1 MKLKLEGCSNAGFS
15 LTDVRKEQILKLA
28 EWVIKHKEDSK
39 KTYKQIQNEIERES
53 EYLDS
58 SKVRML
64 VPFLRKM
71 GYVNNEGFEQ
81 KNSLISLSDFFTEEG
96 ICFVEYLKMT
106 SKIMLLDK
114 NDIENK
120 IEEVNGLF
128 NMLNMINL
136 INNGEEIYIDTIAFL
151 EKYSTMNKNEFFF
164 MTTLKNKYEGE
175 QYIKMLDKAIC
186 KYRKGAFK
194 RIEIIKHQNAY
205 NYVKSFLIETNLII
219 QSEHSISLNYKYWNI
234 INEIINY
241 VGE

>member
-15 LTDVRKEQILKLA
+15 LTDVRKEQILELA
-28 EWVIKHKEDSK
+28 EWVEKHREDSK

-53 EYLDS
+53 EHLDS

-81 KNSLISLSDFFTEEG
+81 KNLLISLKEFFTDEG
-96 ICFVEYLKMT
+96 ICFVEYLKMV
-106 SKIMLLDK
+106 SKIILLDK
-114 NDIENK
+114 DDIENK
-120 IEEVNGLF
+120 IKEVNGLF
-128 NMLNMINL
+128 NMINMINL
-136 INNGEEIYIDTIAFL
+136 VNNGEGIYIDTIEFL
-151 EKYSTMNKNEFFF
+151 KKYRTMDKNEFFI
-164 MTTLKNKYEGE
+164 MTTLKKRHEGE
-175 QYIKMLDKAIC
+175 YYIKMLDKAIC

-219 QSEHSISLNYKYWNI
+219 QLENSIRLNDKYFK
-234 INEIINY
+234 
-241 VGE
+241 

>member
-15 LTDVRKEQILKLA
+15 LTDVRKEQILELA
-28 EWVIKHKEDSK
+28 EWVVKHREDSK
-39 KTYKQIQNEIERES
+39 KTYKQIQSEIEKES
-53 EYLDS
+53 EHLDS

-81 KNSLISLSDFFTEEG
+81 KNSLISLKEFFTDEG
-96 ICFVEYLKMT
+96 ICFVEYLKMV
-106 SKIMLLDK
+106 SKIILLDK

-120 IEEVNGLF
+120 IKEVNGLF
-128 NMLNMINL
+128 NMINMINL
-136 INNGEEIYIDTIAFL
+136 VNNGEGIYIDTIEFL
-151 EKYSTMNKNEFFF
+151 KKYRTMDKNEFFI
-164 MTTLKNKYEGE
+164 MTTLKKRHEGE
-175 QYIKMLDKAIC
+175 YYIKMLDKAIC

-219 QSEHSISLNYKYWNI
+219 QLENSIRLNDKYFK
-234 INEIINY
+234 
-241 VGE
+241 

>member
-15 LTDVRKEQILKLA
+15 LTDVRKEQILELA
-28 EWVIKHKEDSK
+28 EWVVKHREDSK
-39 KTYKQIQNEIERES
+39 KTYKQIQSEIEKES
-53 EYLDS
+53 EHLDS

-81 KNSLISLSDFFTEEG
+81 KNSLISLKEFFTDEG
-96 ICFVEYLKMT
+96 ICFVEYLKMV
-106 SKIMLLDK
+106 SKIILLDK

-120 IEEVNGLF
+120 IREVNGLF
-128 NMLNMINL
+128 NMINMINL
-136 INNGEEIYIDTIAFL
+136 VNNGEGIYIDTIEFL
-151 EKYSTMNKNEFFF
+151 KKYRTMDKNEFFI
-164 MTTLKNKYEGE
+164 MTTLKKRHEGE
-175 QYIKMLDKAIC
+175 YYIKMLDKAIC

-219 QSEHSISLNYKYWNI
+219 QLENSIRLNDKYFK
-234 INEIINY
+234 
-241 VGE
+241 

>member
-15 LTDVRKEQILKLA
+15 LTDVRKEQILELA
-28 EWVIKHKEDSK
+28 EWVGKHREDSK
-39 KTYKQIQNEIERES
+39 KTYKQIQNEIEKES
-53 EYLDS
+53 KHLDS

-71 GYVNNEGFEQ
+71 GYVNNKGFEQ
-81 KNSLISLSDFFTEEG
+81 KNSLISLKEFFTDEG
-96 ICFVEYLKMT
+96 ICFIEYLKMV
-106 SKIMLLDK
+106 SKIILLDK

-120 IEEVNGLF
+120 IKKVNGLF

-136 INNGEEIYIDTIAFL
+136 INNGEEIYIDTIEFL
-151 EKYSTMNKNEFFF
+151 KKYRTMDKNEFFL
-164 MTTLKNKYEGE
+164 MTTLKKRHEGE
-175 QYIKMLDKAIC
+175 QYIKILDKAIY

-219 QSEHSISLNYKYWNI
+219 QLENFIRLNDEYFK
-234 INEIINY
+234 
-241 VGE
+241 

>member
-15 LTDVRKEQILKLA
+15 LTDVRKEQILELA
-28 EWVIKHKEDSK
+28 EWVVKHREDSK
-39 KTYKQIQNEIERES
+39 KTYKQIQSEIEKES
-53 EYLDS
+53 EHLDS

-81 KNSLISLSDFFTEEG
+81 KNSLISLKEFFTDEG
-96 ICFVEYLKMT
+96 ICFVEYLKMV
-106 SKIMLLDK
+106 SKIILLDK

-120 IEEVNGLF
+120 IKEVNGLF
-128 NMLNMINL
+128 NMINMINL
-136 INNGEEIYIDTIAFL
+136 VNNGEGIYIDTIEFL
-151 EKYSTMNKNEFFF
+151 KKYRTMDKNEFFI
-164 MTTLKNKYEGE
+164 MTTLKKRHEGE
-175 QYIKMLDKAIC
+175 YYIKMLDKAIC

-219 QSEHSISLNYKYWNI
+219 QLENSIRLNDKYFR
-234 INEIINY
+234 
-241 VGE
+241 

>member
-15 LTDVRKEQILKLA
+15 LTDVRKEQILELA
-28 EWVIKHKEDSK
+28 EWVVKHREDSK
-39 KTYKQIQNEIERES
+39 KTYKQIQSEIEKES
-53 EYLDS
+53 EHLDS

-81 KNSLISLSDFFTEEG
+81 KNSLISLKEFFTDEG
-96 ICFVEYLKMT
+96 ICFVEYLKML
-106 SKIMLLDK
+106 SKIILLDK

-120 IEEVNGLF
+120 IKEVNGLF
-128 NMLNMINL
+128 NMINMINL
-136 INNGEEIYIDTIAFL
+136 VNNGEGIYIDTIEFL
-151 EKYSTMNKNEFFF
+151 KKYRTMDKNEFFI
-164 MTTLKNKYEGE
+164 MTTLKKRHEGE
-175 QYIKMLDKAIC
+175 YYIKMLDKAIC

-219 QSEHSISLNYKYWNI
+219 QLENSIRLNDKYFK
-234 INEIINY
+234 
-241 VGE
+241 